1 MKYIVWAN
9 VKVST
14 LEKRGF
20 EIEAYSE
27 SAAAKAVENHIR
39 NTYPHE
45 LGYNKK
51 AIEFEN
57 IIEVEAKK

>member
-27 SAAAKAVENHIR
+27 SAAEKAVENHIR
-39 NTYPHE
+39 NSYPHE

-51 AIEFEN
+51 AIEFEKF
-57 IIEVEAKK
+57 IKVEVKS